1 MAFPTLMDQQAAASQ
16 FIQTRPYAGVFLDM
30 SGGKSLAT
38 LHALTQ
44 IGPRGHTL
52 IIAPIKIARLS
63 WISEIEKWNVP
74 VRARSLIV
82 DEKDHQ
88 LSRNQRL
95 DPTNA
100 VVY

>member
-44 IGPRGHTL
+44 IGPRGHCTNQN
-52 IIAPIKIARLS
+52 R
-63 WISEIEKWNVP
+63 EIVMDLRDRKVG
-74 VRARSLIV
+74 RSCSGALV
-82 DEKDHQ
+82 D
-88 LSRNQRL
+88 RR
-95 DPTNA
+95 
-100 VVY
+100 